1 MLKKWNVIWEEGQKG
16 KALQFRNVEI
26 LWGFLLFGYNRLYKH
41 EHKKKIYNCEY
52 KGSLDDAFWLTTN
65 QSTLSR
71 NDITITQGHLPRFG
85 NF

>member
-41 EHKKKIYNCEY
+41 EHKKKN
-52 KGSLDDAFWLTTN
+52 L
-65 QSTLSR
+65 
-71 NDITITQGHLPRFG
+71 
-85 NF
+85 